1 MERTNIRIMK
11 QYLLKDALLV
21 GAVVLGIVSSIGK
34 FNIPYYVFIA
44 IFLAYAFLRY
54 TDKKIIIKK

>member
-1 MERTNIRIMK
+1 MK

-21 GAVVLGIVSSIGK
+21 ASVVLGIVSSIGK
-34 FNIPYYVFIA
+34 FDIPYWIFVA
-44 IFLAYAFLRY
+44 IFIVYGFLRY

>member
-1 MERTNIRIMK
+1 MK

>member
-1 MERTNIRIMK
+1 MK

-21 GAVVLGIVSSIGK
+21 ASVALGMITNLKSTVLLIIFSAILVV
-34 FNIPYYVFIA
+34 
-44 IFLAYAFLRY
+44 YAFLRF